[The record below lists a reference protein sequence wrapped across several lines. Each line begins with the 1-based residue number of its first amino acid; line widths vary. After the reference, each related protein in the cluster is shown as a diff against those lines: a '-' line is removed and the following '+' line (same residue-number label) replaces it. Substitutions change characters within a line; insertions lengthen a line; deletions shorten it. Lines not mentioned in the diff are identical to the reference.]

1 MERREHGED
10 AQPAAT
16 TGETGNQ
23 DATMTAASRGVK
35 RDSGSTAGQQQATA
49 PTEENWSALSN
60 LRVAV
65 EETAAQTPGRPGS
78 TSSDSNRHKVRRTN
92 SYANPSTPQDDGS
105 FSKSSLSFI
114 LDDQAAS
121 AAAAGGDIF
130 THGDKRAA
138 ALIARSRSTGDLT
151 GAAQS
156 GRSGRAAKQGADGK
170 RRARRPPSRICKHE
184 GCEQYVVDQGLCV
197 RHGVRTIHFF
207 TCQLFHAALLSCS
220 RHHFR
225 LSEKHNL
232 WTAEQLNVCVYLNRV
247 ASDARLQAAPVERN
261 IKADAG
267 NMVRQVTY
275 PVPSCINRA
284 KSRGFCW
291 SHGGGTKCKTD
302 NCEKIAISNGLC
314 WAHGGGKRC
323 AVEGCMRQAYERTDN
338 LCNNHYQE
346 RQHGATVAAEGEATE
361 DVAGSTSWHP
371 DDEEKPPA
379 PPADQ

>member
-1 MERREHGED
+1 MERREQGED
-10 AQPAAT
+10 AHQA

-23 DATMTAASRGVK
+23 DVTTMTPTRGVK
-35 RDSGSTAGQQQATA
+35 RDSGSAAEQQVTAS
-49 PTEENWSALSN
+49 TEENWSALSN
-60 LRVAV
+60 LRVASESS
-65 EETAAQTPGRPGS
+65 EETVAQTPAQPRSTGS
-78 TSSDSNRHKVRRTN
+78 DCSRHKVRRTN
-92 SYANPSTPQDDGS
+92 SYANSSTPQDDGS

-121 AAAAGGDIF
+121 AAAAGDDIF
-130 THGDKRAA
+130 GDKRAA

-151 GAAQS
+151 GDAIAAAT
-156 GRSGRAAKQGADGK
+156 GRAGRAGGKQSADGK

-197 RHGVRTIHFF
+197 RHGGGKR
-207 TCQLFHAALLSCS
+207 CQAPGCTS
-220 RHHFR
+220 RA
-225 LSEKHNL
+225 KHQGRC
-232 WTAEQLNVCVYLNRV
+232 WKHGGSTEC
-247 ASDARLQAAPVERN
+247 
-261 IKADAG
+261 K
-267 NMVRQVTY
+267 
-275 PVPSCINRA
+275 VPSCINRA

-346 RQHGATVAAEGEATE
+346 RQHGTAAVEASE
-361 DVAGSTSWHP
+361 EVAGPTSLQL

>member
-121 AAAAGGDIF
+121 VAAAGGDIF

-197 RHGVRTIHFF
+197 RHGGGKR
-207 TCQLFHAALLSCS
+207 CQTPGCTS
-220 RHHFR
+220 RA
-225 LSEKHNL
+225 KHQGRC
-232 WTAEQLNVCVYLNRV
+232 WKHGGSTEC
-247 ASDARLQAAPVERN
+247 
-261 IKADAG
+261 K
-267 NMVRQVTY
+267 
-275 PVPSCINRA
+275 VPSCINRA

-338 LCNNHYQE
+338 LCNNHHQE

>member
-35 RDSGSTAGQQQATA
+35 RDSGSSAGQQQATA

-156 GRSGRAAKQGADGK
+156 GRSGRATKQGADGK

-184 GCEQYVVDQGLCV
+184 GCEQYVVDQGL
-197 RHGVRTIHFF
+197 
-207 TCQLFHAALLSCS
+207 
-220 RHHFR
+220 
-225 LSEKHNL
+225 
-232 WTAEQLNVCVYLNRV
+232 V

-267 NMVRQVTY
+267 NM
-275 PVPSCINRA
+275 VPSCINRA

-371 DDEEKPPA
+371 DDEEKPPE

>member
-121 AAAAGGDIF
+121 AAAA
-130 THGDKRAA
+130 
-138 ALIARSRSTGDLT
+138 
-151 GAAQS
+151 
-156 GRSGRAAKQGADGK
+156 AKQGADGK

-197 RHGVRTIHFF
+197 RHG
-207 TCQLFHAALLSCS
+207 
-220 RHHFR
+220 
-225 LSEKHNL
+225 
-232 WTAEQLNVCVYLNRV
+232 
-247 ASDARLQAAPVERN
+247 
-261 IKADAG
+261 
-267 NMVRQVTY
+267 
-275 PVPSCINRA
+275 
-284 KSRGFCW
+284 
-291 SHGGGTKCKTD
+291 
-302 NCEKIAISNGLC
+302 
-314 WAHGGGKRC
+314 
-323 AVEGCMRQAYERTDN
+323 AYERTDN

>member
-1 MERREHGED
+1 
-10 AQPAAT
+10 
-16 TGETGNQ
+16 
-23 DATMTAASRGVK
+23 MTPTRGVK
-35 RDSGSTAGQQQATA
+35 RDSGSAAEQQVTAS
-49 PTEENWSALSN
+49 TEENWSALSN
-60 LRVAV
+60 LRVASESS
-65 EETAAQTPGRPGS
+65 EETVAQTPAQPRS
-78 TSSDSNRHKVRRTN
+78 TGSDSSRHKVRRTN

-121 AAAAGGDIF
+121 AAAAGDDIF
-130 THGDKRAA
+130 GDKRAA

-151 GAAQS
+151 GDAIAAAT
-156 GRSGRAAKQGADGK
+156 GRAGRAGGKQSADGK

-197 RHGVRTIHFF
+197 RHGVVSTE
-207 TCQLFHAALLSCS
+207 C
-220 RHHFR
+220 
-225 LSEKHNL
+225 K
-232 WTAEQLNVCVYLNRV
+232 
-247 ASDARLQAAPVERN
+247 
-261 IKADAG
+261 
-267 NMVRQVTY
+267 
-275 PVPSCINRA
+275 VPSCINRA

-346 RQHGATVAAEGEATE
+346 RQHGTAAVEASE
-361 DVAGSTSWHP
+361 EVAGPTILQL